1 MIPRPSLGLRA
12 RLLFAFALLSVVTAA
27 AVAGGIYVQARNDIL
42 QRAQDAAVRAM
53 TSRLETL
60 FPLRTATPGPAEL
73 GEIAATVTDGDNSRD
88 RRLPRDTL
96 AAPSAAGGARPTTGG
111 PQAGRGRADP
121 GSRGDSTGAAAGGG
135 RR

>member
-42 QRAQDAAVRAM
+42 QRTQDAAVRAM

-73 GEIAATVTDGDNSRD
+73 GEIAATAAEAVA
-88 RRLPRDTL
+88 L
-96 AAPSAAGGARPTTGG
+96 AAPYTHSPEARN
-111 PQAGRGRADP
+111 A
-121 GSRGDSTGAAAGGG
+121 
-135 RR
+135 